1 MSYVT
6 MKFMKKIEPMPRDM
20 CNVVWEI
27 YEDIKKY
34 YLDEKGNITDNP
46 ILVEDFTARIGM
58 DLYNDEI
65 EMLEDG
71 EYNID

>member
-1 MSYVT
+1 MSYVM
-6 MKFMKKIEPMPRDM
+6 MKAINELEPMPRDM

-65 EMLEDG
+65 CFLF
-71 EYNID
+71 